1 MFNRDVAA
9 IIASN
14 SDYLNTPDSNGKSRM
29 ETEFSDAAWFNFFGG
44 PRDLLVTTP
53 LNQVASKNEMSWV
66 TTEMKHLY
74 ESTDHNS

>member
-14 SDYLNTPDSNGKSRM
+14 SDYLNTPDSNVKSRI

-53 LNQVASKNEMSWV
+53 
-66 TTEMKHLY
+66 
-74 ESTDHNS
+74 